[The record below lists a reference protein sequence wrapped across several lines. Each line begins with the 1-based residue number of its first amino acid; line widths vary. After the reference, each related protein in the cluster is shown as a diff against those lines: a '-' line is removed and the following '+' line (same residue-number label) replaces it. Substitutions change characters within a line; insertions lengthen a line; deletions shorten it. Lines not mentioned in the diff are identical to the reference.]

1 MIIKPNPKLIIG
13 FGAGLAQALGL
24 STGLEMY
31 RMFKA
36 IDPLY
41 ETRVK
46 LAESKNKKRFDHI
59 MSQTD
64 LKADLA

>member
-1 MIIKPNPKLIIG
+1 MIIKPNVKLLIG
-13 FGAGLAQALGL
+13 FGVGLTQALGL
-24 STGLEMY
+24 STGMEMY
-31 RMFKA
+31 KIFKA